1 MQNMTRNIGKMTPT
15 FSSQKYSDLLVKYQ
29 PKLIK
34 TEDENERVLA
44 VVEELMHLQNRT
56 PEEDA
61 LYELL
66 IVLIEKFEE
75 DFYHPGSASTPH
87 SMLLFLMEQQNVKPE
102 DLVGVV
108 GSEDMVFELVNGGR
122 EIGDE
127 LAKVLGDVFKVDSSL
142 FGQSLIGRSLLLS
155 KKIM

>member
-1 MQNMTRNIGKMTPT
+1 MPPT

-34 TEDENERVLA
+34 TEDENERALA
-44 VVEELMHLQNRT
+44 VVEELMHVQNRT
-56 PEEDA
+56 PEEDT

-75 DFYHPGSASTPH
+75 DFYRPGASCSPH

-108 GSEDMVFELVNGGR
+108 GSEDMVFELVNGSR
-122 EIGDE
+122 EIGNE
-127 LAKVLGDVFKVDSSL
+127 LAEVLGYVFKVDSSL
-142 FGQSLIGRSLLLS
+142 FGR
-155 KKIM
+155 

>member
-1 MQNMTRNIGKMTPT
+1 MTPA
-15 FSSQKYSDLLVKYQ
+15 FSSQKYSDLLEKYQ

-34 TEDENERVLA
+34 TEDENERALA
-44 VVEELMHLQNRT
+44 VVEELMHVQDRT

-75 DFYHPGSASTPH
+75 DFYRPGSASTPH

-108 GSEDMVFELVNGGR
+108 GSEDMVLELVNGGR
-122 EIGDE
+122 EIGNE
-127 LAKVLGDVFKVDSSL
+127 LAEVLGDVFKVDSSL
-142 FGQSLIGRSLLLS
+142 FRG
-155 KKIM
+155 